1 MQPVNGQDYYNM
13 MSSLIS
19 GFNMDQTLFLQM
31 LNTARTSRES
41 MRPFMRFRK
50 FASIGTANPGNTYK
64 TPFTLPSD
72 FMMLTEDG
80 YLVLF
85 DNIQTWETYTEIP
98 LHLQIQYKDESQI
111 FYIDHAA
118 NSLFLC
124 GLIDRAYSIFIPY
137 QADLGDI
144 TLTTQW
150 LNVPSRYHAMLAYDV
165 AAMYRLGVD
174 YDDINA
180 RNADENGRMA
190 EMLFAAMTKWDGALQ
205 RSSTT
210 KMDLPVIGEVSTF
223 TTHKINING

>member
-1 MQPVNGQDYYNM
+1 MNPTTGQDYYNM

-50 FASIGTANPGNTYK
+50 FVTIGNANSSNTYQ
-64 TPFTLPSD
+64 TPHSLPSD
-72 FMMLTEDG
+72 FVMLTEDG
-80 YLVLF
+80 YIILF
-85 DNIQTWETYTEIP
+85 DNVQTWQEFSEIP
-98 LHLQIQYKDESQI
+98 LHLQIQYKDQNNQ
-111 FYIDHAA
+111 FFIDHA
-118 NSLFLC
+118 NNNLYLC
-124 GLIDRAYSIFIPY
+124 GIVDRTYSIFVPY

-190 EMLFAAMTKWDGALQ
+190 EILFKAMTKWDGALQ

-210 KMDLPVIGEVSTF
+210 KMDLPVIGNAPTF
-223 TTHKINING
+223 ISHKINING

>member
-1 MQPVNGQDYYNM
+1 MPPLTGQDYYNM
-13 MSSLIS
+13 MSSLIN

-31 LNTARTSRES
+31 LNTARVSRES

-50 FASIGTANPGNTYK
+50 FISIATANPGDTFQSAK
-64 TPFTLPSD
+64 PLPDD
-72 FMMLTEDG
+72 FIMLTKDG
-80 YLVLF
+80 YIVLF
-85 DNIQTWETYTEIP
+85 DNIQTWQEYLEIP
-98 LHLQIQYKDESQI
+98 QYLSIQYKDENNQ
-111 FYIDHAA
+111 FFIDHAGG
-118 NSLFLC
+118 NLYLC
-124 GLIDRAYSIFIPY
+124 GIVDRTYSIFLPY

-150 LNVPSRYHAMLAYDV
+150 LNVPNRYHAMLAYDV

-190 EMLFAAMTKWDGALQ
+190 EMLFASMTKWDGALQ

-210 KMDLPVIGEVSTF
+210 EMDYPRIGESADF
-223 TTHKINING
+223 ISHKINING